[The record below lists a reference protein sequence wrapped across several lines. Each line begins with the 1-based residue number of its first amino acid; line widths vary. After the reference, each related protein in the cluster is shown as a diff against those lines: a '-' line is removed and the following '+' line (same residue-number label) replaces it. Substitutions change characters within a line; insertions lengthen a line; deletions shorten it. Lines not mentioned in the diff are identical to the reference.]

1 MSFITLYNTEFYAK
15 WTASIFLLIGM
26 SIRGI
31 ESLIII
37 DLISSFVG
45 VLLWLYVSILWKDKA
60 LILLNTAGLIFLIKN
75 IINNIMETI

>member
-1 MSFITLYNTEFYAK
+1 MTLYNTEFYAK

>member
-75 IINNIMETI
+75 IINTIMETI